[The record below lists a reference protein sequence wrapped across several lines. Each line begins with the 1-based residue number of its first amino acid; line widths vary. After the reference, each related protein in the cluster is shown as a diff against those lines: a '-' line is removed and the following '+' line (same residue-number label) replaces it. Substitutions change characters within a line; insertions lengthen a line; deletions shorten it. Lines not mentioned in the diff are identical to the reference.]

1 MNEIIDLT
9 VWQVAFAYLFVLI
22 VLAIVRIR
30 GIKREKEIVISS
42 VRMTLQ
48 LVLTGY
54 ILVYIFNNPS
64 PFITGGIILLMEAFA
79 VYTVFKKFK
88 GRLSNPLKKLLLFP

>member
-48 LVLTGY
+48 LVMT
-54 ILVYIFNNPS
+54 
-64 PFITGGIILLMEAFA
+64 
-79 VYTVFKKFK
+79 
-88 GRLSNPLKKLLLFP
+88 